1 VSPGI
6 TLNALTV
13 VGPVTL
19 ASDLVTAGAQSYTGA
34 VTLSAG
40 SAVGGVVTP
49 MQISSNNADIAFNG
63 TLLGSAN
70 SLANKQSVSIGA
82 GTGVVSFTGQIGAT
96 RGTYG
101 DFLARVS
108 DQSFYRL
115 NVTASTISASGDI
128 ATFDSQTFNGA
139 LQIGGSGSNGTA
151 RTFLSVDPTI
161 TINGRIDDTVAN
173 THSLQ
178 LIAVSLTG
186 AESQSIVLNGAV
198 GSVRPLA
205 GLTLTTGI
213 QDPTL
218 TAMLGSV
225 AANPATY
232 SGTIRINESVTTG
245 GNQTYTSN
253 AVQLGNGTPGET
265 ITFQTTNGGQITFN
279 LGLTANGGGVTAVS
293 GSTGLSAAFTPSID
307 YVNPAF
313 LTALTA
319 AGIPYTVRSAGAGGF
334 GSSASV
340 SVAGSGMVNTSTTQ
354 ATTAS
359 VVDWFNQPTTASV
372 VGWLNQLLAGSALVN
387 VRTPIKRS
395 PDVGTIFGLHEV
407 NEVGQATKQSASLT
421 VAQKKEPYQPPCVDE
436 SVGEDISV
444 CTAD

>member
-1 VSPGI
+1 
-6 TLNALTV
+6 
-13 VGPVTL
+13 
-19 ASDLVTAGAQSYTGA
+19 
-34 VTLSAG
+34 
-40 SAVGGVVTP
+40 
-49 MQISSNNADIAFNG
+49 
-63 TLLGSAN
+63 
-70 SLANKQSVSIGA
+70 
-82 GTGVVSFTGQIGAT
+82 
-96 RGTYG
+96 
-101 DFLARVS
+101 
-108 DQSFYRL
+108 
-115 NVTASTISASGDI
+115 
-128 ATFDSQTFNGA
+128 
-139 LQIGGSGSNGTA
+139 
-151 RTFLSVDPTI
+151 LSVDPTI

-359 VVDWFNQPTTASV
+359 VV
-372 VGWLNQLLAGSALVN
+372 GWLNQLLAGSALVN

-421 VAQKKEPYQPPCVDE
+421 VAQKKEPYQPPCVDV